1 LDTSGMDARSVQG
14 HTLRAVSADLTRI
27 DVGFQGGPVLAVRA
41 TPESYDNLVKALGD
55 DNAQRWQTLT
65 TDDSEILVDLSQVVY
80 VRRESG
86 DLKVGF

>member
-1 LDTSGMDARSVQG
+1 MDARSVQG
-14 HTLRAVSADLTRI
+14 HRLRAVSADLKRI

-65 TDDSEILVDLSQVVY
+65 TDDSEILVDLAQVVY
-80 VRRESG
+80 IRRDSG
-86 DLKVGF
+86 NQKVGF